1 MEHSHGQGHSGRV
14 KTIKAG
20 ALIGRTSG
28 VFDGR
33 PPLVLL
39 HGLSFNRAM
48 WNPAL
53 DLLLELDPS
62 RQVLALDL
70 PGHGDSDP
78 APRYDIESV
87 AEIVHDAVQETGLV
101 EPVMVGHSLAAI
113 VATVYASKYP
123 VQGVVNVDQTL
134 QTTGF
139 AELLHSLAEQLM
151 GPDFMNVWQG
161 FKTSFHLELLHPD
174 AQEILRSTSHPTQ
187 ELVTGY
193 WREVMEQSPDA
204 LRHRFENVSDELRE
218 RAVPYLVVAG
228 TEPEAAYKQWLA
240 ERIPQATI
248 KVFPASGHF
257 PHLADPHRFA
267 TVLAATA
274 PPAQTPNQP

>member
-1 MEHSHGQGHSGRV
+1 M
-14 KTIKAG
+14 KTIKVGGLA
-20 ALIGRTSG
+20 GRTSG

-33 PPLVLL
+33 PPLALL

-48 WNPAL
+48 WNPTL
-53 DLLLELDPS
+53 DLLFELDPA

-70 PGHGDSDP
+70 PGHGDSDS

-87 AEIVHDAVQETGLV
+87 AEMVHDAVHEAGLV

-113 VATVYASKYP
+113 VATVYASAYP

-134 QTTGF
+134 QTEGF
-139 AELLHSLAEQLM
+139 AKLLHSLADQLM

-161 FKTSFHLELLHPD
+161 FNASFHLELLPPQ
-174 AQEILRSTSHPTQ
+174 AQQLLRDTSHPTQ

-193 WREVMEQSPDA
+193 WREVMEQTPEFM
-204 LRHRFENVSDELRE
+204 RYKFENVLENLRDN
-218 RAVPYLVVAG
+218 AVPYLVIAG
-228 TEPEAAYKQWLA
+228 SEPEVAYLQWLT

-248 KVFPASGHF
+248 EVFPASGHF

-274 PPAQTPNQP
+274 PPNQKNQP